1 MRWRLTAVCVSAKK
15 WRSVRETRSR
25 HTNCS
30 YMIKQHFSP
39 HPLSQI
45 YPLPIENISGK
56 EDGNGLHW
64 QRSGEEKFLSPMG
77 CRRVLPPRLSTD
89 AQANRN
95 KMSRC
100 ISNRRHISNVK
111 GKFWGLFYI
120 WLIQTAFYWDQQS
133 ILSIYLFLCGSVFQ
147 PTLSW
152 KCRMIKKQFVDIKIL
167 HLFQQQQP
175 QHSGPDKKLFG
186 ISEQKTW
193 MNSLVR

>member
-1 MRWRLTAVCVSAKK
+1 MMRRKKLETLLQPACFITDPNAMWLPSHSNMMMSVTWQRCLLDMHYKCAVNIKYVFRVKGKASQTCKRAQMRWRLTAVCVSAKK

-45 YPLPIENISGK
+45 LPLPIENISGK

-64 QRSGEEKFLSPMG
+64 QRCGEEKFLSPMG

-100 ISNRRHISNVK
+100 TSNRRHIYYVQA
-111 GKFWGLFYI
+111 KFWG
-120 WLIQTAFYWDQQS
+120 
-133 ILSIYLFLCGSVFQ
+133 
-147 PTLSW
+147 
-152 KCRMIKKQFVDIKIL
+152 
-167 HLFQQQQP
+167 
-175 QHSGPDKKLFG
+175 
-186 ISEQKTW
+186 
-193 MNSLVR
+193 